1 MRRFYRPTDAL
12 ASLVHARNASARGR
26 WRQRLSR
33 RLYFRPPDW
42 LMEDVDVAGVYA
54 FDVKRCLMA
63 EYMRG
68 RGEARFCQA
77 VTCSQDLLMAAERG
91 ERLARRET
99 IAGGAGR
106 CDFRFTGA

>member
-1 MRRFYRPTDAL
+1 
-12 ASLVHARNASARGR
+12 
-26 WRQRLSR
+26 
-33 RLYFRPPDW
+33 
-42 LMEDVDVAGVYA
+42 MEDVDVAGVYA